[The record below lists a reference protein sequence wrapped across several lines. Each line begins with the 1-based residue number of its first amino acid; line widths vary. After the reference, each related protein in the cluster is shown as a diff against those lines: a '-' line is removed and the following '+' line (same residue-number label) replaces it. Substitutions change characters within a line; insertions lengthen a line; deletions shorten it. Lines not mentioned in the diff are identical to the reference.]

1 MNEPGAFG
9 RLINAAGELI
19 AEGPCWLDEEAGE
32 ATMEPERTP
41 GTLQKQ
47 RGELRLQLDS
57 GRLFP
62 VSDKPM
68 ILRLRSW
75 DGAPGQETPRRLFRL
90 RILSW
95 GTETPQDGQSTE
107 AGTAAEGAQRPR
119 YEETPAAN

>member
-1 MNEPGAFG
+1 VNGAGTHG
-9 RLINAAGELI
+9 RLLNAGGELI
-19 AEGPCWLDEEAGE
+19 AEGPCWLDEAASE

-47 RGELRLQLDS
+47 RGELQLQLDS
-57 GRLFP
+57 GRFFP

-95 GTETPQDGQSTE
+95 GTETQDGQSME
-107 AGTAAEGAQRPR
+107 AGAADEGATSPR